1 MFALVCRQI
10 VSDVSNYK
18 HTMNFLFVESGEKTW
33 INGLILS
40 HMDRSPI
47 SHSQQ
52 IELIVVGDIDL
63 EVRALSY
70 FTFPLGSN
78 VVFVGV
84 ISGSLSIQRVSELL
98 FSSVHM
104 DDAILN
110 VCSIG
115 CRLSDLQ
122 FV

>member
-1 MFALVCRQI
+1 
-10 VSDVSNYK
+10 
-18 HTMNFLFVESGEKTW
+18 MNFLFVESGEKTW
-33 INGLILS
+33 INRLILS

-47 SHSQQ
+47 SHGQQ

-70 FTFPLGSN
+70 FIFPLGSN